1 MELYRHG
8 QLHELAGP
16 VDLSEISSPQW
27 RNNRPTS
34 AWNTRCAAGRPC
46 IVPARMPR
54 HAAQENLMT
63 DPREHLVDWVRD
75 AYAMEKQ
82 AESMLKAQASR
93 LDHYPMLR
101 ERIEQ
106 HLDETL
112 SQQRLL
118 EGCLDRLGSSPSAMK
133 DLTARIAAF
142 GQALGGMTMTD
153 EVVKGAMSGY
163 VFEQIEVAAYTAL
176 IEAARAVGDAETL
189 RCCETILPQEV
200 EMGRWLLEHL
210 PGVVNEYLS
219 RSQVGV
225 AAKR

>member
-1 MELYRHG
+1 M
-8 QLHELAGP
+8 
-16 VDLSEISSPQW
+16 
-27 RNNRPTS
+27 T
-34 AWNTRCAAGRPC
+34 
-46 IVPARMPR
+46 
-54 HAAQENLMT
+54 T

-82 AESMLKAQASR
+82 AESMLKSQASR
-93 LDHYPMLR
+93 LDHYPTLR
-101 ERIEQ
+101 LRIEQ

-118 EGCLDRLGSSPSAMK
+118 AGCLDRLGSSPSAMK

-142 GQALGGMTMTD
+142 GQAVGGMTMTD

-176 IEAARAVGDAETL
+176 IEAARAVGDVETL

-200 EMGRWLLEHL
+200 EMGRWLLDHL
-210 PGVVNEYLS
+210 PEVVNEYLA
-219 RSQVGV
+219 RSTVGV
-225 AAKR
+225 EAKR